1 MENSVNGTAAKVV
14 GVSIKQD
21 SHMQDDS
28 VMPASAN
35 SECATV
41 QGLKTNSYYK
51 RCSLCGA
58 FWGGVCGGVCG
69 AVCGAVCGGVCDSC
83 AAIGRSVEKMRR
95 KLAKS
100 LHLNNKLLI
109 SHPAAAQTPNPYVV
123 RLTRSA

>member
-69 AVCGAVCGGVCDSC
+69 AVCGAWCC
-83 AAIGRSVEKMRR
+83 I
-95 KLAKS
+95 
-100 LHLNNKLLI
+100 
-109 SHPAAAQTPNPYVV
+109 YVV
-123 RLTRSA
+123 LCLRTIFVFNPGAAPPRESSCSDIYFGISKVDAHVHTYA